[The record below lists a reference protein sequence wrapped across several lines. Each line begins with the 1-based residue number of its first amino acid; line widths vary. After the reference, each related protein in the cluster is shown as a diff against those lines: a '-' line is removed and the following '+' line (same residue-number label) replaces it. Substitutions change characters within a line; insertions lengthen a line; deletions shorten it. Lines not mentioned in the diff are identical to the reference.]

1 MTMSLVDTYLAGVHE
16 ALPADQRT
24 ELEHAQGA
32 CAADLQRLAERY
44 PSCPAS
50 LAELLS
56 RIDGTHYRDYPGG
69 RVMVLMLGS
78 DVFEYPYYLRSIS
91 QILEEGGTCRRSI
104 AQIYEGYLEQEP
116 DLVGPGIDI
125 SLGMHERL
133 CFSHCMNN
141 GGSSKL
147 YIDFK
152 PAAGGQVGQ
161 VVRYLHDP
169 DSYKVIAPSFDHYLQ
184 QLIDGNYAFILD
196 DEDY

>member
-1 MTMSLVDTYLAGVHE
+1 MSLVDTYLAGLRK
-16 ALPADQRT
+16 ALPAERLN
-24 ELEHAQGA
+24 ELKHAHGA
-32 CAADLQRLAERY
+32 STADVQRLNDRY
-44 PSCPAS
+44 PLCPAS
-50 LAELLS
+50 LVELFGQ
-56 RIDGTHYRDYPGG
+56 IDGTHYRDYPDG
-69 RVMVLMLGS
+69 RVMVLVLGS
-78 DVFEYPYYLRSIS
+78 DVFEYPYYLSSIA
-91 QILEEGGTCRRSI
+91 QILEESDTYTRSI
-104 AQIYEGYLEQEP
+104 AQIYAGYLDEEP

-147 YIDFK
+147 YIDFN
-152 PAAGGQVGQ
+152 PVAGGNVGQ

-184 QLIDGNYAFILD
+184 QLIDENYAFVFE

>member
-1 MTMSLVDTYLAGVHE
+1 MSLVDTYLAGLRK
-16 ALPADQRT
+16 ALPAERLN
-24 ELEHAQGA
+24 ELKHAHGA
-32 CAADLQRLAERY
+32 STADVQRLNDRY
-44 PSCPAS
+44 PLCPAS
-50 LAELLS
+50 LVELLGQ
-56 RIDGTHYRDYPGG
+56 IDGTHYRDYPDG
-69 RVMVLMLGS
+69 RVMVLVLGS
-78 DVFEYPYYLRSIS
+78 DVFEYPYYLSSIA
-91 QILEEGGTCRRSI
+91 QILEESDTYTRSI
-104 AQIYEGYLEQEP
+104 AQIYAGYLDEEP

-147 YIDFK
+147 YIDFN
-152 PAAGGQVGQ
+152 PVAGGNVGQ

-184 QLIDGNYAFILD
+184 QLIDENYAFVFE

>member
-1 MTMSLVDTYLAGVHE
+1 MSLVVTYLAGLRK
-16 ALPADQRT
+16 ALPAERLN
-24 ELEHAQGA
+24 ELKHAHGA
-32 CAADLQRLAERY
+32 STADVQRLNDRY
-44 PSCPAS
+44 PLCPAS
-50 LAELLS
+50 LLELLGQ
-56 RIDGTHYRDYPGG
+56 IDGTHYRDYPDG
-69 RVMVLMLGS
+69 RVMVLVLGS
-78 DVFEYPYYLRSIS
+78 DVFEYPYYLSSIA
-91 QILEEGGTCRRSI
+91 QILEESDTYTRSI
-104 AQIYEGYLEQEP
+104 TQIYAGYLDEEP

-147 YIDFK
+147 YIDFN
-152 PAAGGQVGQ
+152 PVAGGNVGQ

-184 QLIDGNYAFILD
+184 QLIDENYAFVFE

>member
-1 MTMSLVDTYLAGVHE
+1 MSLVDTYLAGLRK
-16 ALPADQRT
+16 ALPAERLN
-24 ELEHAQGA
+24 ELKHAHGA
-32 CAADLQRLAERY
+32 STADVQRLNDRY
-44 PSCPAS
+44 PLCPAS
-50 LAELLS
+50 LLELLGQ
-56 RIDGTHYRDYPGG
+56 IDGTHYRDYPDG
-69 RVMVLMLGS
+69 RVMVLVLGS
-78 DVFEYPYYLRSIS
+78 DVFEYPYYLSSIA
-91 QILEEGGTCRRSI
+91 QILEESDTYTRSI
-104 AQIYEGYLEQEP
+104 AQIYAGYLDEEP

-147 YIDFK
+147 YIDFN
-152 PAAGGQVGQ
+152 PVAGGNVGQ

-184 QLIDGNYAFILD
+184 QLIDENYAFVFE

>member
-1 MTMSLVDTYLAGVHE
+1 MSLVDTYLAGLRK
-16 ALPADQRT
+16 ALPAERLN
-24 ELEHAQGA
+24 ELKHAHGA
-32 CAADLQRLAERY
+32 STTDMQRLNDRY
-44 PSCPAS
+44 PLCPAS
-50 LAELLS
+50 LVELLGQ
-56 RIDGTHYRDYPGG
+56 IDGTHYRDYPDG
-69 RVMVLMLGS
+69 RVMVLVLGS
-78 DVFEYPYYLRSIS
+78 DVYEYPYYLSSIA
-91 QILEEGGTCRRSI
+91 QILEESDTYTRSI
-104 AQIYEGYLEQEP
+104 AQIYAGYLDEEP

-147 YIDFK
+147 YIDFN
-152 PAAGGQVGQ
+152 PVAGGNVGQ

-184 QLIDGNYAFILD
+184 QLIDENYAFVFE